1 MKETDYSHYLAA
13 VDAIRSSIDF
23 KPEIGMVLG
32 SGLGDLADEV
42 ENPVILP
49 YQSLP
54 NWPVS
59 TVSGHK
65 GRLVLGTLYGKKVL
79 VQQGRVH
86 FYEGYAPVDLAF
98 AVRVMF
104 LLGIEKLIVTNAAG
118 GVNPTFKA
126 GDVMLITDHIGFPAM
141 AGFNP
146 LAGMNDERF
155 GVRFP
160 DMSQSYDRAYAEKVR
175 EIAARKNIP
184 LQSGTYVWLS
194 GPTYETPAEIRCLH
208 SIGADA
214 VGMSTVPEV
223 IAARHVGM
231 RVIGFSG
238 ITNAG
243 SHDGE
248 AKTAHEEV
256 LAAADTIGPKIISIL
271 KELLPQMD

>member
-1 MKETDYSHYLAA
+1 MKQSAYERYLEAA
-13 VDAIRSSIDF
+13 DVIRKAVNF
-23 KPEIGMVLG
+23 QPEIGLVLG
-32 SGLGDLADEV
+32 SGLGHLAEEV

-59 TVSGHK
+59 TVPGHD
-65 GRLVLGTLYGKKVL
+65 GRLVLGSLYGKRVL

-86 FYEGYAPVDLAF
+86 FYEGYKAEDLVF
-98 AVRVMF
+98 AVRVMH
-104 LLGIEKLIVTNAAG
+104 LLGIRRLILTNAAG
-118 GVNPTFKA
+118 GVNPDFKA

-146 LAGMNDERF
+146 LVGLNDERF

-160 DMSQSYDRAYAEKVR
+160 DMSQTYDRAYNDKARK
-175 EIAARKNIP
+175 IAAGKGITLRE
-184 LQSGTYVWLS
+184 GTYAWLS
-194 GPTYETPAEIRCLH
+194 GPTYETPAEIRFLFK
-208 SIGADA
+208 GGVDA

-248 AKTAHEEV
+248 AKTTHEEV
-256 LAAADTIGPKIISIL
+256 LTAADTIGPKIISIL

>member
-23 KPEIGMVLG
+23 KPEIGIVLG

-248 AKTAHEEV
+248 AKTTHEEV

>member
-1 MKETDYSHYLAA
+1 MKQSAYERYLEAA
-13 VDAIRSSIDF
+13 NVIRKAVNF
-23 KPEIGMVLG
+23 QPGIGLVLG
-32 SGLGDLADEV
+32 SGLGHLAEEV

-54 NWPVS
+54 NWPLS
-59 TVSGHK
+59 TVPGHD
-65 GRLVLGTLYGKKVL
+65 GRLVLGSLYGKRVL

-86 FYEGYAPVDLAF
+86 FYEGYKAEDLVF
-98 AVRVMF
+98 AVRVMH
-104 LLGIEKLIVTNAAG
+104 LLGIRSLILTNAAG
-118 GVNPTFKA
+118 GVNPDFKA

-146 LAGMNDERF
+146 LVGLNDERF

-160 DMSQSYDRAYAEKVR
+160 DMSQTYDRAYNDK
-175 EIAARKNIP
+175 ARKVAAGKGIT
-184 LQSGTYVWLS
+184 LREGTYAWLS
-194 GPTYETPAEIRCLH
+194 GPTYETPAEIRFLFK
-208 SIGADA
+208 GGVDA

-223 IAARHVGM
+223 IAARHAGM

-248 AKTAHEEV
+248 AKTTHEEV
-256 LAAADTIGPKIISIL
+256 LTAADTIGPKIISIL